1 MTPADIGWDNDLW
14 GEENPG
20 SSLGLSM
27 FLFCIFFDFWG
38 MGGARMDRVRM
49 DRVRTDR
56 VRMDRV
62 RMDRVRMDRVRMDRV
77 RMDRVRMDSEGF
89 FFITSTSR

>member
-1 MTPADIGWDNDLW
+1 MGVHQASGALLMTPADIGWDNDLW

-38 MGGARMDRVRM
+38 MGRVGMDR
-49 DRVRTDR
+49 
-56 VRMDRV
+56 
-62 RMDRVRMDRVRMDRV
+62 
-77 RMDRVRMDSEGF
+77 EGF
-89 FFITSTSR
+89 F